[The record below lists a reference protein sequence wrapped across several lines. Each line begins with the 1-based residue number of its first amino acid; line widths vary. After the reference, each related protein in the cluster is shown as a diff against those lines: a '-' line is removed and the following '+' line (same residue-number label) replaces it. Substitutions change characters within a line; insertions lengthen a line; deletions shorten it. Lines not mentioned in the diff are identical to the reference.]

1 MSVFITKC
9 WWNVTHELSISEMM
23 VNDCGLTGNNGLP
36 VATFSPLWQLT
47 AGLSGKEQPVQAVA
61 SFSMIGYELGS
72 GCFQNLLID

>member
-1 MSVFITKC
+1 
-9 WWNVTHELSISEMM
+9 MM

-61 SFSMIGYELGS
+61 SFSMIGY
-72 GCFQNLLID
+72 